1 MTGLTEELQWRGRRV
16 RWMRQ
21 GSGPPVVFCHGTPWS
36 SWLWAPFAEALAA
49 EFTTYLW
56 DMPGYG
62 ASSKDPGHA
71 VSVALAT
78 TLHRWLGDMP
88 GSADSAER
96 AARGPASDFGG
107 AAETAAALLPAEQRP
122 VIADDGPG

>member
-71 VSVALAT
+71 VPVALAT
-78 TLHRWLGDMP
+78 TLHRWLGDI
-88 GSADSAER
+88 
-96 AARGPASDFGG
+96 AR
-107 AAETAAALLPAEQRP
+107 LR
-122 VIADDGPG
+122 